1 MSHSIGAGA
10 STTPVGVRGPAAI
23 NRVKPGPWA
32 AEEARGQT
40 RSSHSGLNHRRTVMQ
55 MTPLE
60 ISNNSKLTQHVS
72 TILPTYQTNQ
82 LVIDTMQKLAGRITK
97 DTIKA
102 ALVWGQGPT
111 VRVVVLPDGTDGLF
125 NKGMKSN
132 IIFISK
138 KVVEEFVK
146 GKGLRTTPKGS
157 WSTRSRSP
165 CSTR

>member
-1 MSHSIGAGA
+1 
-10 STTPVGVRGPAAI
+10 
-23 NRVKPGPWA
+23 
-32 AEEARGQT
+32 
-40 RSSHSGLNHRRTVMQ
+40 MQ
-55 MTPLE
+55 MTPRE

-72 TILPTYQTNQ
+72 TILPTYQSNQ
-82 LVIDTMQKLAGRITK
+82 LVIDTMQKLAGKITK

-138 KVVEEFVK
+138 KVVEEFVN
-146 GKGLRTTPKGS
+146 GKGQRTTPKGELVEKVTITLLHEMTHWADDQDGTVANPGTEEGWEFEKAVWGNAS
-157 WSTRSRSP
+157 WNGKPPPGVGKRLPFLTGP
-165 CSTR
+165 